1 MKKFTFKLLALLAFV
16 SAAAPTKIDL
26 SKEALGQAEPSHS
39 SLPGTEEVPQVSDSQ
54 VVITLPCVAPVLPL
68 LLTDAPAQSGL
79 EPAVESGSDSSQE
92 DVTAALQRAEEPKSA
107 EEQKALSDFKV
118 LKKDFGIETQKLIDQ
133 LDTLRNLNGQLEL
146 KKVKEDKRSELERLL
161 IALKQVNECLK
172 SCNNEIL
179 SVFVEA
185 QAPITKKEACDMY
198 SKACEDLKVAIS
210 LLPEDEKVTKST
222 RDKVTRLSQER
233 DGMFQFTYF
242 LQHPELDK
250 SHDDLVLGKSLRDFF
265 VSFRDNVAR
274 FSEYVKNGQIDNDN
288 VNYNVNLS

>member
-16 SAAAPTKIDL
+16 SAAAPSKVGL